1 MHQFNQLNCGYFAK
15 TNKELFLL
23 LSTIIHQHF
32 FLDTHYVLLYGWRSR
47 CFHHVDQPSKAPGPC
62 EKEKEGQ
69 TSSDSR
75 SCSLHAP
82 NPLLSSTCH
91 TLAAKWN
98 WLLISFLPQVSCDG
112 GLRWAHWEAWCGTA
126 GGEGTTQRGNTQ
138 PQPHKHIFLITTV
151 SHGAVCKDRRCC
163 TSGGCNMWR
172 VTFQSFNKA
181 WVKEWGSWSQ
191 IRIWS
196 KGKDF
201 IVWFFIHFFFYDLQ
215 MQLRTVLPSLPDSLG
230 WPSCLLRNWKCVG
243 VLQETVKTTWNPRLQ
258 KRPAFL

>member
-1 MHQFNQLNCGYFAK
+1 MHQFNQLNCSYFAK
-15 TNKELFLL
+15 TNKEIFLL

-32 FLDTHYVLLYGWRSR
+32 FLDTHYVLLYGWRSCR
-47 CFHHVDQPSKAPGPC
+47 FHHVDQASKAPGPC

-112 GLRWAHWEAWCGTA
+112 GLRRAHWEARCGTA
-126 GGEGTTQRGNTQ
+126 GGEGATQRGKTQ
-138 PQPHKHIFLITTV
+138 PRPLKHIFLKATV

-163 TSGGCNMWR
+163 TSGGCNAEHFR
-172 VTFQSFNKA
+172 ALIKP
-181 WVKEWGSWSQ
+181 GSKSETDRSQ
-191 IRIWS
+191 ICTWS
-196 KGKDF
+196 KDKDF
-201 IVWFFIHFFFYDLQ
+201 IVRFLYTSFFLWSTNGVVDRFYHL
-215 MQLRTVLPSLPDSLG
+215 
-230 WPSCLLRNWKCVG
+230 CLTHRDDRRVSWGTESILVFCK
-243 VLQETVKTTWNPRLQ
+243 KP
-258 KRPAFL
+258 